1 MNKENTTISL
11 ELLLLNDLL
20 RTGAVDKE
28 IYDQAA
34 QKIVT
39 SQKDKQAA

>member
-1 MNKENTTISL
+1 MNKDNTTISL

-20 RTGAVDKE
+20 RTGVVDKE